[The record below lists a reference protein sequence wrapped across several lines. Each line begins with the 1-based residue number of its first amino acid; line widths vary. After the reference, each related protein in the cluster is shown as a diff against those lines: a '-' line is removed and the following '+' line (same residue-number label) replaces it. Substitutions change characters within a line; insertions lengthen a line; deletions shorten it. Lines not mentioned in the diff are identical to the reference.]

1 MRVITGLAKGRK
13 LNVLPGE
20 EITRPTGERVKE
32 GVFSAI
38 QFDIE
43 GRAVLDLFAGS
54 GQMAIEALSRGAD
67 CATLV
72 DSDSKAC
79 EVIRGNLEST
89 GFSNVRVVKSDYA
102 AFLAGTNESYGL
114 IFLDPPYASDYLAN
128 AAHACVRLL
137 NIGGLIVCEHSRD
150 WQPPEMDSAEIVKQ
164 LKYGHTAISIY
175 RKA

>member
-13 LNVLPGE
+13 LNALPGE
-20 EITRPTGERVKE
+20 DITRPTCERVKE

-54 GQMAIEALSRGAD
+54 GQMGIEALSRGAD

-72 DSDSKAC
+72 DSDAKAC
-79 EVIRGNLEST
+79 EVIRGNLTST
-89 GFSNVRVVKSDYA
+89 ELSNARVVKNDYA
-102 AFLAGTNESYGL
+102 GFLAGTNESYGL
-114 IFLDPPYASDYLAN
+114 IFLDPPYASDFLVKAVCS
-128 AAHACVRLL
+128 CVRLL
-137 NIGGLIVCEHSRD
+137 NVGGLMICEHSRD
-150 WQPPEMDSAEIVKQ
+150 WQAPLIDGVELTKQ
-164 LKYGHTAISIY
+164 LKYGRTVISIY